1 MRRRHLVASAIAAGI
16 IVAILPLMLALRLSY
31 KGAIAQE
38 QRKLDELADRG
49 LRNATAMLAQ
59 ASDTLTD
66 FAFRPVAPCTHE
78 HIRLMRVAT
87 LSTRAVDQ
95 IIYFSHGFSRCTS
108 WGIVSGSESHLPPE
122 LQLANGMGMRLAANP
137 PGITSMSMIQISS
150 SDHAVLIAPS
160 RFLPMN
166 ANGTARVAVF
176 SAAGALIAAQRDMDV
191 VLASAL
197 VKGAAAADRPDLL
210 VALAKS
216 DDVVIVA
223 YMQRSDARMLA
234 YPLLWYWIPPGAI
247 GSVLFVYFVRRLLQR
262 RLSVHGQLRAAIER
276 RELFICYQP
285 MVDLATGRCV
295 GAEALLRWDSLDS
308 GMIPPNLFIPL
319 AEKHGFIGRL
329 TLQVLELVA
338 HEMAATLATNRDMHV
353 SVNLSTD
360 DMKDGKTLQALADI
374 VKNRDIR
381 AGQIWLEITEGSFLE
396 LESAYTFVAE
406 ARKRGHVVAIDD
418 FGTGYS
424 SLLALQELPLDV
436 LKIDKSFVQLIGTAA
451 ATGTVTTHIINMAK
465 ALGLRIVAE
474 GVESADQAS
483 YLREWGVEW
492 GQGWWYAKPMRAEDF
507 KSFVEQCNGSTGGSG
522 FCCTAGNGNSSSHT
536 LTGSKG
542 K

>member
-1 MRRRHLVASAIAAGI
+1 MERNFAAGRYRPKIPYMRRRQLVASAVAAGI
-16 IVAILPLMLALRLSY
+16 IVAILPLMLAFRLSC

-38 QRKLDELADRG
+38 QRKLNELADRG
-49 LRNATAMLAQ
+49 LRNATAILAQ

-66 FAFRPVAPCTHE
+66 FAFRPVAPCTQE
-78 HIRLMRVAT
+78 HIWLMRVAT

-95 IIYFSHGFSRCTS
+95 IIHFSHGLARCTS
-108 WGIVSGSESHLPPE
+108 WGIVSGSATHPPPD
-122 LQLANGMGMRLAANP
+122 LQLGNGMGMRLAAYP
-137 PGITSMSMIQISS
+137 PGIARMSMVQISS

-160 RFLPMN
+160 RFLPMSSDE
-166 ANGTARVAVF
+166 TTRVAVF
-176 SAAGALIAAQRDMDV
+176 SATGALIAAQRDMDV

-197 VKGAAAADRPDLL
+197 VKGASAADRQDLL

-216 DDVVIVA
+216 DDVVVVA
-223 YMQRSDARMLA
+223 YMQRSEARMLA
-234 YPLLWYWIPPGAI
+234 YQLLWYWIPPGAI

-295 GAEALLRWDSLDS
+295 GAEALLRWDSVDS

-319 AEKHGFIGRL
+319 AEKHGFIGRI

-338 HEMAATLATNRDMHV
+338 HEMAATLAKNRDMHV

-360 DMKDGKTLQALADI
+360 DMQDGKTLQALGDI

-381 AGQIWLEITEGSFLE
+381 ADQIWLEITEGSFLE
-396 LESAYTFVAE
+396 LESSYTFVAE

-424 SLLALQELPLDV
+424 NLLALQELPLDV
-436 LKIDKSFVQLIGTAA
+436 LKIDKSFVQLIGTAV
-451 ATGTVTTHIINMAK
+451 ATGTVTTHIISMAK
-465 ALGLRIVAE
+465 ALDLRIVAE
-474 GVESADQAS
+474 GVETADQVR
-483 YLREWGVEW
+483 YLREQGVDW
-492 GQGWWYAKPMRAEDF
+492 GQGWWYAKPMRADDF
-507 KSFVEQCNGSTGGSG
+507 QSFAERCNGLAGGSG
-522 FCCTAGNGNSSSHT
+522 ISAE
-536 LTGSKG
+536 
-542 K
+542 